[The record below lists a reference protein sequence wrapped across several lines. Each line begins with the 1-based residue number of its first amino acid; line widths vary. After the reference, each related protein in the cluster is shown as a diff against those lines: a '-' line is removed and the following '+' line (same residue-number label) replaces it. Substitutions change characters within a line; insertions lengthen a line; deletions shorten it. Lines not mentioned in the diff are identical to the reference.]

1 MDIPE
6 HLRHLVD
13 ALGEALVSALV
24 SDPQSRELAL
34 ELQREGYELTLS
46 LEATPTTRP
55 DGPSAPSQ
63 GWSEEDKALLKT
75 FRIALE

>member
-6 HLRHLVD
+6 HLRQLVD

-24 SDPQSRELAL
+24 NDPRSREIAL

-46 LEATPTTRP
+46 LEATPSVP
-55 DGPSAPSQ
+55 GEEPSASES
-63 GWSEEDKALLKT
+63 WSEEDKAFLKT

>member
-13 ALGEALVSALV
+13 ALGEALVAALV
-24 SDPQSRELAL
+24 NDPRSRDLVL

-46 LEATPTTRP
+46 LEAAPAPRP
-55 DGPSAPSQ
+55 EEPSMAES
-63 GWSEEDKALLKT
+63 WSEEDKAFLKT